1 MVFYKKVLL
10 TLSGAG
16 LISSCAPVSNITKP
30 VTARVVNITKYYY
43 LDQDG
48 DGAVDNCLYINGG
61 KQDNNQCYF
70 HDYIQIGDT
79 LKFRAANKRLVNLS
93 ADAATR
99 NVLLDSVNNKSVKDL
114 QRIYKEK
121 HICKIKR
128 PNGGKL

>member
-121 HICKIKR
+121 HICKTK
-128 PNGGKL
+128 

>member
-1 MVFYKKVLL
+1 MSFYKKVLL

-16 LISSCAPVSNITKP
+16 MMMSCVPVSNITKP

-93 ADAATR
+93 ADVATR

-121 HICKIKR
+121 HICKIK
-128 PNGGKL
+128 

>member
-16 LISSCAPVSNITKP
+16 MMMSCAPVSNITKP

-93 ADAATR
+93 ADVATR
-99 NVLLDSVNNKSVKDL
+99 NVILDSVNNKSVKDL

-121 HICKIKR
+121 HICKTK
-128 PNGGKL
+128 

>member
-1 MVFYKKVLL
+1 MQFYKKVLL

-16 LISSCAPVSNITKP
+16 MMVSCVPLENISNPVA
-30 VTARVVNITKYYY
+30 ARVVKITKYHY

-93 ADAATR
+93 SDVATR
-99 NVLLDSVNNKSVKDL
+99 NVILDSVNNKSVEDL
-114 QRIYKEK
+114 KYIYKEK
-121 HICKIKR
+121 CMCNIVNQEKTK
-128 PNGGKL
+128 

>member
-1 MVFYKKVLL
+1 MVFYKKILL

-121 HICKIKR
+121 CICKTK
-128 PNGGKL
+128 

>member
-10 TLSGAG
+10 TLSGVG

-121 HICKIKR
+121 HICKIK
-128 PNGGKL
+128 

>member
-1 MVFYKKVLL
+1 MEFYKKVLI

-30 VTARVVNITKYYY
+30 VVARVVHITKYYY

-79 LKFRAANKRLVNLS
+79 LKLRAANKRLVNLS
-93 ADAATR
+93 ADVATR
-99 NVLLDSVNNKSVKDL
+99 NVILDSVNNKSVKDL

-121 HICKIKR
+121 HICKTK
-128 PNGGKL
+128 

>member
-10 TLSGAG
+10 TLSGVG

-114 QRIYKEK
+114 QQIYKEK
-121 HICKIKR
+121 HICKIK
-128 PNGGKL
+128 

>member
-1 MVFYKKVLL
+1 MDFYKKVLI

-30 VTARVVNITKYYY
+30 VTARVVNITKYHY
-43 LDQDG
+43 LDQNG
-48 DGAVDNCLYINGG
+48 DGAVDNCLYINGS

-93 ADAATR
+93 ADSATR
-99 NVLLDSVNNKSVKDL
+99 NVLLDSVNNKSVEDL
-114 QRIYKEK
+114 KRIYNEK
-121 HICKIKR
+121 QIYKTK
-128 PNGGKL
+128 

>member
-1 MVFYKKVLL
+1 MVFYKKILL

-121 HICKIKR
+121 HICKIK
-128 PNGGKL
+128 

>member
-16 LISSCAPVSNITKP
+16 MMMSCAPVSNITKP

-79 LKFRAANKRLVNLS
+79 LKFRAANKHLVNLS
-93 ADAATR
+93 ADVATR
-99 NVLLDSVNNKSVKDL
+99 NVILDSVNNKSVEDL
-114 QRIYKEK
+114 KRIYIEK
-121 HICKIKR
+121 HICKTK
-128 PNGGKL
+128 

>member
-16 LISSCAPVSNITKP
+16 LISSCAPVSNTTKP

-121 HICKIKR
+121 HICKIK
-128 PNGGKL
+128 

>member
-10 TLSGAG
+10 TLSGVG
-16 LISSCAPVSNITKP
+16 LISSCAPVYNITKP

-121 HICKIKR
+121 HICKIK
-128 PNGGKL
+128 

>member
-10 TLSGAG
+10 TLSGVG

-121 HICKIKR
+121 HICKTK
-128 PNGGKL
+128 

>member
-79 LKFRAANKRLVNLS
+79 LKLRAANKRLVNLS
-93 ADAATR
+93 ADVATR
-99 NVLLDSVNNKSVKDL
+99 NVLLDSVNNKSVRDL

-121 HICKIKR
+121 HTCKIK
-128 PNGGKL
+128 

>member
-121 HICKIKR
+121 HICKIK
-128 PNGGKL
+128 

>member
-99 NVLLDSVNNKSVKDL
+99 NVLLDSVNNKSVRDL

-121 HICKIKR
+121 HTCKIK
-128 PNGGKL
+128 

>member
-1 MVFYKKVLL
+1 
-10 TLSGAG
+10 
-16 LISSCAPVSNITKP
+16 
-30 VTARVVNITKYYY
+30 
-43 LDQDG
+43 
-48 DGAVDNCLYINGG
+48 LYINGG

-121 HICKIKR
+121 HICKIK
-128 PNGGKL
+128 